1 MNLLKIFAALALAA
15 FLASCAGEETKEQQ
29 RESSYRNSISNPE
42 NDTRVSDFNVRHFD
56 ADQTRSIWEV
66 LTGKPFGHGRL
77 FLYTD
82 PKNRSGWYFFI
93 MFETYEMNI
102 QKGSTVK
109 LQLHISQKE
118 GVRSFA
124 FKIPED
130 SSLLRELALGI
141 TGKDAG
147 AVNDKILAWKIEIFA
162 PDGKP
167 ITQKQSWLWDMKSVQ
182 DKK

>member
-1 MNLLKIFAALALAA
+1 MNLLKIFAALALAVGL
-15 FLASCAGEETKEQQ
+15 FSCAGEETKEQQ
-29 RESSYRNSISNPE
+29 AENSYKSSISNPD
-42 NDTRVSDFNVRHFD
+42 NDTRVSDFNVCRFD

-102 QKGSTVK
+102 QKDSTVK
-109 LQLHISQKE
+109 LYLHISQKE
-118 GVRSFA
+118 GIRSFT

-130 SSLLRELALGI
+130 SSLLRELVLGI
-141 TGKDAG
+141 TGKDANK
-147 AVNDKILAWKIEIFA
+147 VNDKILAWKIEVFS

-182 DKK
+182 NKK